1 MAQVPRPSW
10 ISSNEGRTPVRK
22 SDKDLTF
29 WIQLPELFLHQA
41 SSSSGDIVIVFC
53 FAIFSLVLLTSVDL
67 GSYWVTDDSVSCLS
81 GNFLDQI
88 TERYFVHKA

>member
-10 ISSNEGRTPVRK
+10 ISSNEGRTPLK
-22 SDKDLTF
+22 SDKELTF

-41 SSSSGDIVIVFC
+41 SSSSGDIVIV
-53 FAIFSLVLLTSVDL
+53 LLIYRWFFFTSVDL
-67 GSYWVTDDSVSCLS
+67 GSYWVTTDSVSCLS

-88 TERYFVHKA
+88 KERYFVHKAEW